1 MSILHIIE
9 IIIFIAASLGIYKF
23 FRMKKYQMPTCMAV
37 IALLF
42 LVLVFQ
48 FVFFPGSGGPTIIFR
63 GGERLNLEVG
73 TAYDE
78 STVSASDGMTD
89 LTSLLKAEGTVDTS
103 VVGEY
108 TIRYTMEYKG
118 ETYYKERII
127 CVVDTTAPVINLG
140 EKTAFAATDN
150 YDGDLTASV
159 QVTTEKQADGKY
171 LLTYTV
177 TDSSGNQA
185 TATRTVD
192 TMDTEAPVVTLN
204 GNKVKTILV
213 GETYTDEGVTA
224 VDNMDGDISGKVQSS
239 CGGEFKGETAGVYKI
254 TYTAEDSSGNQA
266 TATRTVHVL
275 NKIGYDSSLWKTEDG
290 KGVIYLTFDDGPS
303 KVTEKNLDILKKYDI
318 KATFFIINYS
328 DSYKSVIQRQ
338 VNEGHTVA
346 LHAYVHEYSAA
357 YASKTSY
364 LEGIN
369 KLHDKVLADTGYDTR
384 IIRFPGGASNG
395 VSKKH
400 TPGLMGTLPKL
411 MLDNGYLYYDW
422 NVDSTDATVT
432 NEKNADAI
440 YENVVSGLKQGR
452 INVVLMHDTGAKE
465 ATSEALERIIEYGL
479 ENGYTFAAITED
491 TPMVCHNATNV

>member
-1 MSILHIIE
+1 MSVLHIIE
-9 IIIFIAASLGIYKF
+9 IIIFVAASFGIYKF

-42 LVLVFQ
+42 LVLLFQ
-48 FVFFPGSGGPTIIFR
+48 FVFFPGNSGPSISFM
-63 GGERLNLEVG
+63 GGDRIELEVG
-73 TAYDE
+73 TPYDS
-78 STVSASDGMTD
+78 STVTASDGLTD
-89 LTSLLKAEGTVDTS
+89 ISHLLKADTEPDTS

-108 TIRYTMEYKG
+108 NIRYTMEYNG
-118 ETYYKERII
+118 EIYYKDRTV
-127 CVVDTTAPVINLG
+127 CVVDTTAPVIELT

-159 QVTTEKQADGKY
+159 QVTTEQQKDGTY

-177 TDSSGNQA
+177 TDSSGNKA

-204 GNKVKTILV
+204 GNRVKTILV

-224 VDNMDGDISGKVQSS
+224 VDNMDGNISSRVQSS
-239 CGGEFKGETAGVYKI
+239 CGGAFKGETAGVYKI

-303 KVTEKNLDILKKYDI
+303 SVTVKNLDILKKYDI

-328 DSYKSVIQRQ
+328 DSYKSVVQRQ
-338 VNEGHTVA
+338 VDEGHTVA
-346 LHAYVHEYSAA
+346 LHAYVHEYSEA
-357 YASKTSY
+357 YATRTSY

-395 VSKKH
+395 VSKQH

-422 NVDSTDATVT
+422 NVDSTDATVV
-432 NEKNADAI
+432 NQKNADAI
-440 YENVVSGLKQGR
+440 YENVISGLKQGR

-465 ATSEALERIIEYGL
+465 ATSQALEKIIKYGL